1 MEMFLTVV
9 LILVILFWLAGRVFP
24 LLLGLWIKRKV
35 EKFNN
40 LNNYNNQPTSSEE
53 QQTKNKIVDKSVGE
67 YVDFVETKDE
77 N

>member
-1 MEMFLTVV
+1 MEVFLTVI
-9 LILVILFWLAGRVFP
+9 LILVLLFWLAGRVFP

-35 EKFNN
+35 NKFNN
-40 LNNYNNQPTSSEE
+40 LNNQSTSPGE
-53 QQTKNKIVDKSVGE
+53 QQSKNKIVDKNVGE

>member
-1 MEMFLTVV
+1 METFLTIIFIMV
-9 LILVILFWLAGRVFP
+9 LFFWIAGRVLP

-35 EKFNN
+35 GKFND
-40 LNNYNNQPTSSEE
+40 LNNTPSPEDVQQPKS
-53 QQTKNKIVDKSVGE
+53 KIVDKNVGE

>member
-1 MEMFLTVV
+1 MEMFLTVI
-9 LILVILFWLAGRVFP
+9 LILVLLFWLAGRVFP

-35 EKFNN
+35 NKFNN
-40 LNNYNNQPTSSEE
+40 LNNRPSSSDE
-53 QQTKNKIVDKSVGE
+53 QQPKNKIVDKSIGE

>member
-1 MEMFLTVV
+1 MEMFLTVL

-35 EKFNN
+35 DKFNN
-40 LNNYNNQPTSSEE
+40 FNNQPTSSDE
-53 QQTKNKIVDKSVGE
+53 QHSKNKIVDKSVGE